1 MAFALVPEGFKLQK
15 VTKAQQQAID
25 KYYSSKNMEAFLE
38 GSASSELVK
47 TVSLVVTPIV
57 LSVLA
62 KYLIDLAKKEN
73 INLDDITLDRLTKA
87 AVRSNPVLL
96 LADIGFNLAGKV
108 DIDAENKIKELLTLL
123 SR

>member
-25 KYYSSKNMEAFLE
+25 KYYSSKNIEAFLE

>member
-1 MAFALVPEGFKLQK
+1 
-15 VTKAQQQAID
+15 
-25 KYYSSKNMEAFLE
+25 
-38 GSASSELVK
+38 
-47 TVSLVVTPIV
+47 
-57 LSVLA
+57 VLA